1 MRGSDPTE
9 RKCLNLNGLPST
21 SIQKP
26 LPRQRV
32 IPATTGSSKI
42 NSRLI
47 GGESEWGD
55 EGEIVDKAHPH
66 IIGASTATKG
76 LDDKTLKA
84 TQRQMG
90 HLGAPRPKN
99 HHINNYFRD
108 NRIILNVGLYPHL
121 RVSPRC

>member
-21 SIQKP
+21 SIEKP

-55 EGEIVDKAHPH
+55 EGEIVDKAPTYYRCEYRYQRPRRQDLKSYAAVDGCAKSTISPSSPH
-66 IIGASTATKG
+66 SDSPPIKR
-76 LDDKTLKA
+76 LL
-84 TQRQMG
+84 
-90 HLGAPRPKN
+90 
-99 HHINNYFRD
+99 
-108 NRIILNVGLYPHL
+108 ILLLPVVAGIT
-121 RVSPRC
+121 